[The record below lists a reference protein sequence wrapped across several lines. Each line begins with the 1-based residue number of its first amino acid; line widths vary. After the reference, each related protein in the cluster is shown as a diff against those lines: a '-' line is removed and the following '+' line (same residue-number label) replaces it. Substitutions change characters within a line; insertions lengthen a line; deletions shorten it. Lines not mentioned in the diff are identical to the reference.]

1 MKIVTDSNVFFR
13 AILGRKAGT
22 ASKLVIQLISDGRV
36 APYTC
41 DALMGEIGRI
51 IKSDPKLSRIDP
63 VYFRQFMDNI
73 DTWLSYVP
81 MKDLEHNQKI
91 LNRIGNDWY
100 LIAIV
105 KSIGADFII
114 TYDKDLISMKSELK
128 NQDDIDVLT
137 SEEFIEN
144 YKSKNFSI

>member
-22 ASKLVIQLISDGRV
+22 ASKLVIQLIRDGRV
-36 APYTC
+36 TSYTC

-51 IKSDPKLSRIDP
+51 IKSDPKLSKIDP
-63 VYFRQFMDNI
+63 VYFRQFMDDI
-73 DTWLSYVP
+73 DTWLSYIP

-100 LIAIV
+100 LIAIAR
-105 KSIGADFII
+105 SIGADFII

-128 NQDDIDVLT
+128 NQDDIEVLT

-144 YKSKNFSI
+144 YKS

>member
-13 AILGRKAGT
+13 AILGRKVGT
-22 ASKLVIQLISDGRV
+22 TSKKVIQMIREGRV
-36 APYTC
+36 ASYTC

-51 IKSDPKLSRIDP
+51 VKSDPKLSKIDP
-63 VYFRQFMDNI
+63 IYFRQFMDDI

-81 MKDLEHNQKI
+81 MKDLEHDQKM

-100 LIAIV
+100 LIAIAR
-105 KSIGADFII
+105 SIDADFII

-128 NQDDIDVLT
+128 NQDDVEVLT

-144 YKSKNFSI
+144 YKSKNLIF

>member
-36 APYTC
+36 TSYTC

-63 VYFRQFMDNI
+63 VYFRQFMDNL
-73 DTWLSYVP
+73 DAWLSYVP

-100 LIAIV
+100 LIAIAR
-105 KSIGADFII
+105 SIGADFII

>member
-36 APYTC
+36 TSYTC

-51 IKSDPKLSRIDP
+51 IKSDPKLSKIDP
-63 VYFRQFMDNI
+63 VYFRQFMDDI

-81 MKDLEHNQKI
+81 MKDLGHDQKM

-100 LIAIV
+100 LIAIAR
-105 KSIGADFII
+105 SIDADFII

-128 NQDDIDVLT
+128 NQDDIEVLT

-144 YKSKNFSI
+144 YKS

>member
-13 AILGRKAGT
+13 AILGRKFGT
-22 ASKLVIQLISDGRV
+22 ASKMVMQLIREGRV
-36 APYTC
+36 TSYTC

-51 IKSDPKLSRIDP
+51 IKSDPKLSKIDP
-63 VYFRQFMDNI
+63 VYLRQFLDDLDN
-73 DTWLSYVP
+73 WLSYVP
-81 MKDLEHNQKI
+81 MKDLGHDQKM

-100 LIAIV
+100 LIAIAR
-105 KSIGADFII
+105 SIDADFII

-128 NQDDIDVLT
+128 NQDDVEVLT

-144 YKSKNFSI
+144 YKSKNLIF

>member
-13 AILGRKAGT
+13 AILGRKVGT
-22 ASKLVIQLISDGRV
+22 TSKKVIQLIREGRV
-36 APYTC
+36 ASYTC

-51 IKSDPKLSRIDP
+51 VKSDPKLSKIDP
-63 VYFRQFMDNI
+63 IYFRQFMDDI

-81 MKDLEHNQKI
+81 MKDLGHDQKM

-100 LIAIV
+100 LIAIAR
-105 KSIGADFII
+105 SIDADFII

-128 NQDDIDVLT
+128 NQDDVEVLT

-144 YKSKNFSI
+144 YKSKNLIF

>member
-22 ASKLVIQLISDGRV
+22 ASKLVIQLIRDGRV
-36 APYTC
+36 TSYTC

-51 IKSDPKLSRIDP
+51 IKSDPKLSKIDP
-63 VYFRQFMDNI
+63 VYLRQFMDDI
-73 DTWLSYVP
+73 DTWLGYIP

-100 LIAIV
+100 LIAIAR
-105 KSIGADFII
+105 SIGADFII
-114 TYDKDLISMKSELK
+114 MYDKDLISMKSELK
-128 NQDDIDVLT
+128 NQDDIEVLT

-144 YKSKNFSI
+144 YKS